1 MIELRVDGKEIPMN
15 DFVKNVFEKVVT
27 SLVST
32 LKGVDE
38 NWKELNIVIKR

>member
-1 MIELRVDGKEIPMN
+1 MIELKVDGKEIPMN
-15 DFVKNVFEKVVT
+15 DFVRSVFERVIT

-38 NWKELNIVIKR
+38 DWKELSIVIKR